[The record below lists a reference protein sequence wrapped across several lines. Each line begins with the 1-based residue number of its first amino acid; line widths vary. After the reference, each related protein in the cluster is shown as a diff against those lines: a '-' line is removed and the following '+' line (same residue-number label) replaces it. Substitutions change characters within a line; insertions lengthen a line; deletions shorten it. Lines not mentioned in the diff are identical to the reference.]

1 MKIYIGTDHV
11 GYEFKNKLIIFL
23 KNLGYEIE
31 DKGAFVFDKNDDYP
45 DFITPV
51 AKAVSANSKSLGI
64 IMGGT
69 GQGEAMCANRI
80 EGVRAMVFYG
90 TQKAVSSVDITGR
103 ESSDIFEMISLS
115 REHDCSNVLSI
126 GMRFISE
133 SEAISAINLFLNTKC
148 SNVDRHLRRMSKF

>member
-11 GYEFKNKLIIFL
+11 GYEFKNKLIVHL
-23 KNLGYEIE
+23 KNLDHEIE

-51 AKAVSANSKSLGI
+51 AKAVVKEPESVGI
-64 IMGGT
+64 ILGGS

-80 EGVRAMVFYG
+80 KGVRATVFYG
-90 TQKAVSSVDITGR
+90 TKKPVLPIDITGR
-103 ESSDIFEMISLS
+103 ESLDIFETISLS
-115 REHDCSNVLSI
+115 REHDCANVLSL

-133 SEAISAINLFLNTKC
+133 DEAIYAVDLFLNTKC
-148 SNVDRHLRRMSKF
+148 STVDRHVRRVNKF